1 MERPRGAA
9 AALAFARNLLI
20 RKDKAV
26 GSCGGRGV
34 AKNKLYFTLQKA
46 FILFRICNLL

>member
-1 MERPRGAA
+1 LERARAAA

-34 AKNKLYFTLQKA
+34 AKNKLLRLSKK
-46 FILFRICNLL
+46 LLSF